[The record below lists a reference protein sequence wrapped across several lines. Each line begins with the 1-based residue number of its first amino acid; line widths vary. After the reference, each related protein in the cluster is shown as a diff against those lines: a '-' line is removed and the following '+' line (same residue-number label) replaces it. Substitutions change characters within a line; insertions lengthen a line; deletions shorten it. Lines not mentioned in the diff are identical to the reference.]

1 MRPTEF
7 DTAFG
12 ALPEGYSQGLYR
24 GRRFGVTVRRS
35 EDGRR
40 NSLFARELAGTD
52 IVSFNLYRLSSG
64 KTSLKPCEMSAEKV
78 VGFVLGL
85 LPDRIRRASVRS

>member
-1 MRPTEF
+1 MEHAGF
-7 DTAFG
+7 DAAF
-12 ALPEGYSQGLYR
+12 AKLSEGYGEGVYN

-52 IVSFNLYRLSSG
+52 IVSFNLYRTAADGTL
-64 KTSLKPCEMSAEKV
+64 LKPCEMSADKV
-78 VGFVLGL
+78 VAFVLDFR
-85 LPDRIRRASVRS
+85 PDP

>member
-1 MRPTEF
+1 MQLTEF
-7 DTAFG
+7 DAAFRG
-12 ALPEGYSQGLYR
+12 LPEGYSQGVYE
-24 GRRFGVTVRRS
+24 GRRFGLTVRRS

-52 IVSFNLYRLSSG
+52 LVSFNLYRLSSG

-78 VGFVLGL
+78 VSFVLGFQS
-85 LPDRIRRASVRS
+85 DRLEGESAV